1 MLAEYLDQLLEGKLK
16 PEIELDVLDAVEK
29 YGDAQLSEKL
39 KAYQAAKS
47 KDDPLSLFRETLAGG
62 DAKKGERIFY
72 DHEAAQCTKC
82 HAIFEYGG
90 NAGPGLEEAGKR
102 LSKEQILA
110 SLVTPSAEYA
120 IGYEVVSLTLKDGTS
135 EAGIV
140 MERTDDHIKLKLG
153 KEDIKT
159 IQQSEIT
166 ESQSLPSSML
176 PMGKVLKK
184 KEIRDLVAF
193 LKNL

>member
-1 MLAEYLDQLLEGKLK
+1 M
-16 PEIELDVLDAVEK
+16 VAVEK
-29 YGDAQLSEKL
+29 YGDSQLLEKL
-39 KAYQAAKS
+39 KVYQAAKP
-47 KDDPLSLFRETLAGG
+47 KNDPLSLFRETLAGG
-62 DAKKGERIFY
+62 DIKKGEYVFY
-72 DHEAAQCTKC
+72 NNEAAQCTKC

-90 NAGPGLEEAGKR
+90 NAGPGLEGAGKR

-110 SLVTPSAEYA
+110 SLVTPSSEYA
-120 IGYEVVSLTLKDGTS
+120 IGYEVVLITSKDGTS

-140 MERTDDHIKLKLG
+140 MERTEEYVKLKLG
-153 KEDIKT
+153 KEDIRT
-159 IQQSEIT
+159 IPQIEIA

-176 PMGKVLKK
+176 PMGTVLKK